1 MRIKKLELGFPMF
14 IQVRPADF
22 WPTYYA
28 QILIKLTFKGASWS
42 KKNLW
47 KESWPFCKGF
57 LGKNAEKKLFLG
69 AIGAQ
74 RGDSYWRTDSLTDTV
89 ICRAG
94 FRIRIFFFADPDPDP
109 GKNLHAD
116 PDPGGIRG
124 RGLGVKGKIEFLK
137 SFFHVSD
144 DS

>member
-74 RGDSYWRTDSLTDTV
+74 RGDSYWRTDSLTDSV
-89 ICRAG
+89 ICRVASW
-94 FRIRIFFFADPDPDP
+94 ILYWKNIIFAKELQSRSQKCSLKNVKRNICRFAD
-109 GKNLHAD
+109 NLI
-116 PDPGGIRG
+116 P
-124 RGLGVKGKIEFLK
+124 
-137 SFFHVSD
+137 
-144 DS
+144 